1 MHSSWWALLSVA
13 ASSDEVLLP
22 SQVQKAKEQVPLLFD
37 NNDLTTEEDGCSPD
51 SGGNSRA
58 SIFYSSATPLLAFWA
73 EVFGRANVALE

>member
-22 SQVQKAKEQVPLLFD
+22 SQVQKAKEQVPSLFHH
-37 NNDLTTEEDGCSPD
+37 NDFSTADAGCSPD

-58 SIFYSSATPLLAFWA
+58 SIFYSSATPLQALWA
-73 EVFGRANVALE
+73 EVFGRTNAALE